1 MEATAHIIV
10 KGLVQGVGFRWF
22 VERTAKKLGLKG
34 YVRNLYNG
42 NVEIEVEGD
51 RSLIEELIAQVKVG
65 NRQARVSDLTV
76 DWRECQHHFTNF
88 QIHF

>member
-1 MEATAHIIV
+1 MEATAYIVV

-22 VERTAKKLGLKG
+22 VERIARKLGLNG

-65 NRQARVSDLTV
+65 NRQARVTDLDV
-76 DWRECQHHFTNF
+76 DWRECQHHYHDF
-88 QIHF
+88 QITF